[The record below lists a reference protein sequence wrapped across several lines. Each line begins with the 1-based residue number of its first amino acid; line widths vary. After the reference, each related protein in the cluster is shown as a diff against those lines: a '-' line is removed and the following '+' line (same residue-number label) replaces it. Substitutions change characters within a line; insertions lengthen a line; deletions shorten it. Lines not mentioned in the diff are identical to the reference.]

1 MGTKYKSWVEE
12 NYGVGTGSK
21 KSCQLHLE
29 HSECAMH
36 GFTDLYEGIKH

>member
-21 KSCQLHLE
+21 QILSTWLD
-29 HSECAMH
+29 SECAMH
-36 GFTDLYEGIKH
+36 GFTDLYEGIEHW